1 MSDCTPCPP
10 CDTEFPLFCEG
21 LETTTDGRKIVV
33 EDNASCQKVLQEPS
47 EISVLQYDQN
57 NDVAWKSGSLTAP
70 IKLPSLQLNAV
81 DVAPKIMVL
90 QVDGTVRQW
99 QPTDT
104 GDNFLAYWD
113 GTQWKIG
120 NLASLLPAGNGVLV
134 KTGSSFSLANGVN
147 GDFLQ
152 VLSGSIQFNSTI
164 PGGIPT
170 GTVVPFASTTTPS
183 GWVLCDGGLY
193 GRTSGDPS
201 PQPNLFS
208 VIGTTYGV
216 GDGLTTFA
224 VPDLRG
230 MFVRGFDDGRG
241 IDPLRAFGS
250 QQAFNIQQH
259 NHGGTTGSE
268 AAHTHSY
275 SGTTAI
281 ETQDHFHY
289 AVAGV
294 TGSQEPYGSVNINA
308 SEYIAARAES
318 GGTPDWSY
326 NLNGVSTVANVGRTS
341 NETSTHNH
349 SFSGTTGTGSSH
361 THTISNFGGTETRPI
376 NVAMNYIIKT

>member
-1 MSDCTPCPP
+1 MSNCTNCPP

-33 EDNASCQKVLQEPS
+33 EDNASCQKVLLEPT
-47 EISVLQYDQN
+47 EVSVLQYDQN
-57 NDVAWKSGSLTAP
+57 NDVAWKSGSLVSP
-70 IKLPSLQLNAV
+70 IKLPNLQLNAV
-81 DVAPKIMVL
+81 NVAPKIMVL

-120 NLASLLPAGNGVLV
+120 NLASILPSGDGVLV
-134 KTGSSFSLANGVN
+134 KTGSSFSIASGVD
-147 GDFLQ
+147 GEFLQ
-152 VLSGSIQFNSTI
+152 VVSGNIQFNSTI

-183 GWVLCDGGLY
+183 GWILCDGGLY
-193 GRTSGDPS
+193 GRTSSDPS

-208 VIGTTYGV
+208 VIGTTYGS

-230 MFVRGFDDGRG
+230 MFVRGFDNGRG
-241 IDPLRAFGS
+241 LDPLRVF
-250 QQAFNIQQH
+250 
-259 NHGGTTGSE
+259 GTTQADAFKSHDHTAGAES
-268 AAHTHSY
+268 AHTH
-275 SGTTAI
+275 A
-281 ETQDHFHY
+281 
-289 AVAGV
+289 
-294 TGSQEPYGSVNINA
+294 
-308 SEYIAARAES
+308 
-318 GGTPDWSY
+318 
-326 NLNGVSTVANVGRTS
+326 
-341 NETSTHNH
+341 
-349 SFSGTTGTGSSH
+349 FSGTTGVDSPDHTHTTFSSAGIGQAQTGPPNSVQQNTGSELTSGASTRHTHAFSGTTGAGTSH
-361 THTISNFGGTETRPI
+361 THIISLQGGVETRPQ

>member
-21 LETTTDGRKIVV
+21 LETTTDGRKLVV
-33 EDNASCQKVLQEPS
+33 EDHASCQKVLQEPT
-47 EISVLQYDQN
+47 EVSVLQYDQN
-57 NDVAWKSGSLTAP
+57 NDVAWKSGSLTSP
-70 IKLPSLQLNAV
+70 IKLPSLQLNAI

-90 QVDGTVRQW
+90 QADGTVRQW

-134 KTGSSFSLANGVN
+134 KNGSSFSLANGVN

-152 VLSGSIQFNSTI
+152 VLSGNIQFNSTI

-170 GTVVPFASTTTPS
+170 GTIVQFASTTTPS
-183 GWVLCDGGLY
+183 GWILCDGGLY

-208 VIGTTYGV
+208 VIGTTWGA

-230 MFVRGFDDGRG
+230 MFVRGFDNGRG

-250 QQAFNIQQH
+250 QQSDSFKLHDHSGNTGLFN
-259 NHGGTTGSE
+259 
-268 AAHTHSY
+268 AVHT
-275 SGTTAI
+275 
-281 ETQDHFHY
+281 
-289 AVAGV
+289 
-294 TGSQEPYGSVNINA
+294 
-308 SEYIAARAES
+308 
-318 GGTPDWSY
+318 
-326 NLNGVSTVANVGRTS
+326 
-341 NETSTHNH
+341 H
-349 SFSGTTGTGSSH
+349 SFSGTTGTDSPDHTHNTLYYNEIDGSGLGGPAATQTSGSNAFYGSGGASTRH
-361 THTISNFGGTETRPI
+361 THAFSGTTGSGGSDHSHTISGSGGTETRPV

>member
-1 MSDCTPCPP
+1 MSDCTNCPP

-21 LETTTDGRKIVV
+21 LETTTDGRKLVV
-33 EDNASCQKVLQEPS
+33 EDNASCQKVLVEPT
-47 EISVLQYDQN
+47 EVSVLQYDAN

-81 DVAPKIMVL
+81 NVAPKIMVL
-90 QVDGTVRQW
+90 LADGTVRQW

-134 KTGSSFSLANGVN
+134 KNGSSFSLASGVN
-147 GDFLQ
+147 GEFLQ

-170 GTVVPFASTTTPS
+170 GTVVPFAANSAPS
-183 GWVLCDGGLY
+183 GWVLCNGGLY
-193 GRTSGDPS
+193 GRTALDPS

-208 VIGTTYGV
+208 VIGTTYGI

-230 MFVRGFDDGRG
+230 MFVRGFDNGRG
-241 IDPLRAFGS
+241 IDPLRAFGTTQTDGFKS
-250 QQAFNIQQH
+250 H
-259 NHGGTTGSE
+259 NHGGLTGNQS
-268 AAHTHSY
+268 ADHTHSVSGTTAADSPNHAHSYSVPNLSGNVQGGGGVDVLRNSFGTVNTGGVSTTHTHAY
-275 SGTTAI
+275 SGTT
-281 ETQDHFHY
+281 
-289 AVAGV
+289 
-294 TGSQEPYGSVNINA
+294 
-308 SEYIAARAES
+308 S
-318 GGTPDWSY
+318 GIS
-326 NLNGVSTVANVGRTS
+326 ANHVHG
-341 NETSTHNH
+341 
-349 SFSGTTGTGSSH
+349 
-361 THTISNFGGTETRPI
+361 ISLEGLTETRPQ

>member
-21 LETTTDGRKIVV
+21 LETTTDGRKLVV
-33 EDNASCQKVLQEPS
+33 EDHASCQKVLLEPT
-47 EISVLQYDQN
+47 EVSVLQYDAN
-57 NDVAWKSGSLTAP
+57 NDVAWKSGSLTSP
-70 IKLPSLQLNAV
+70 IKLPSLQLNAIN
-81 DVAPKIMVL
+81 VAPKIMVL
-90 QVDGTVRQW
+90 QADGTVRQW

-170 GTVVPFASTTTPS
+170 GVIVPYAANSAPS
-183 GWVLCDGGLY
+183 GWVICDGSLY
-193 GRTSGDPS
+193 GRTALDPS
-201 PQPNLFS
+201 PQVNLFG
-208 VIGTTYGV
+208 VIGTTYGS

-230 MFVRGFDDGRG
+230 RFVRGFDSLGTL
-241 IDPLRAFGS
+241 DPLRVFGS
-250 QQAFNIQQH
+250 SQADLFKSH
-259 NHGGTTGSE
+259 DHTAGAES
-268 AAHTHSY
+268 AHTH
-275 SGTTAI
+275 A
-281 ETQDHFHY
+281 
-289 AVAGV
+289 
-294 TGSQEPYGSVNINA
+294 
-308 SEYIAARAES
+308 
-318 GGTPDWSY
+318 
-326 NLNGVSTVANVGRTS
+326 
-341 NETSTHNH
+341 
-349 SFSGTTGTGSSH
+349 FSGTTGVDSPDHTHNYARSTFTANRNSSGAATSGTSEFTTASGGASTRHTHTYSGTTGAGTSH
-361 THTISNFGGTETRPI
+361 THTISLQGGTETRPV
-376 NVAMNYIIKT
+376 NLAMNYIIKT

>member
-1 MSDCTPCPP
+1 MSNCTPTPP

-33 EDNASCQKVLQEPS
+33 EDNASCQKVLLEPT
-47 EISVLQYDQN
+47 EVSVLQYDAN
-57 NDVAWKSGSLTAP
+57 NDVAWKSGSLTSP

-81 DVAPKIMVL
+81 NVAPKIMVL

-120 NLASLLPAGNGVLV
+120 NLASLFPAGDGVLV
-134 KTGSSFSLANGVN
+134 KNGSSFSIASGVD
-147 GDFLQ
+147 GEFLQ
-152 VLSGSIQFNSTI
+152 VISGNIQFNSTV

-183 GWVLCDGGLY
+183 GWILCDGGLY

-230 MFVRGFDDGRG
+230 MFVRGFDNGSG

-250 QQAFNIQQH
+250 QQADAFKSH
-259 NHGGTTGSE
+259 NHSGNTGLFNDVHTHSFNGTTGVDSPD
-268 AAHTHSY
+268 HTHSTTY
-275 SGTTAI
+275 RNNAESTGLGSPAATGGNLDTASYASGGASTRHTHAFSGTTA
-281 ETQDHFHY
+281 
-289 AVAGV
+289 
-294 TGSQEPYGSVNINA
+294 
-308 SEYIAARAES
+308 S
-318 GGTPDWSY
+318 GG
-326 NLNGVSTVANVGRTS
+326 S
-341 NETSTHNH
+341 NHQ
-349 SFSGTTGTGSSH
+349 
-361 THTISNFGGTETRPI
+361 HTIASDGQTETRPI

>member
-1 MSDCTPCPP
+1 MSNCTNCPP

-21 LETTTDGRKIVV
+21 LEVTTDGRKIVV
-33 EDNASCQKVLQEPS
+33 EDKASCQKVLLEPT
-47 EISVLQYDQN
+47 EVSVLQYDQN
-57 NDVAWKSGSLTAP
+57 NDVAWKSGSLASP

-81 DVAPKIMVL
+81 NVAPKIMVL

-99 QPTDT
+99 QPTDA

-120 NLASLLPAGNGVLV
+120 NLASLLPSGDGVLV
-134 KTGSSFSLANGVN
+134 KTGSSFSLASGVN
-147 GDFLQ
+147 GEFLQ
-152 VLSGSIQFNSTI
+152 VVSGNIQFNSTI
-164 PGGIPT
+164 PGGVPT
-170 GTVVPFASTTTPS
+170 GTIVSFASTTTPS
-183 GWVLCDGGLY
+183 GWILCDGGLY

-208 VIGTTYGV
+208 VIGTTYGI

-230 MFVRGFDDGRG
+230 MFVRGFDNGSG

-250 QQAFNIQQH
+250 QQAFNVQQH
-259 NHGGTTGSE
+259 NHGGITGSE
-268 AAHTHSY
+268 SSHTHLF
-275 SGTTAI
+275 SGTTGVDSP
-281 ETQDHFHY
+281 DHTHNSNGTPGLGQG
-289 AVAGV
+289 AVGANTV
-294 TGSQEPYGSVNINA
+294 QQWVGSQPT
-308 SEYIAARAES
+308 S
-318 GGTPDWSY
+318 G
-326 NLNGVSTVANVGRTS
+326 ATS
-341 NETSTHNH
+341 RHAH

>member
-1 MSDCTPCPP
+1 MSDCTNCPP

-33 EDNASCQKVLQEPS
+33 EDHASCQKVLLEPS

-57 NDVAWKSGSLTAP
+57 NDVAWKSGSLTSP
-70 IKLPSLQLNAV
+70 IKLPSLQLNAIN
-81 DVAPKIMVL
+81 VAPKIMVL
-90 QVDGTVRQW
+90 QADGTVRQW

-170 GTVVPFASTTTPS
+170 GTVVQYAANSAPS
-183 GWVLCDGGLY
+183 GWVICDGGLY
-193 GRTSGDPS
+193 GRTVLDTS
-201 PQPNLFS
+201 PQPNLFG
-208 VIGTTYGV
+208 VIGTTYGA
-216 GDGLTTFA
+216 GDGLTNFA

-230 MFVRGFDDGRG
+230 MFVRGFDNGRG
-241 IDPLRAFGS
+241 LDPLRVFGT
-250 QQAFNIQQH
+250 QQAYGVESH
-259 NHGGTTGSE
+259 NHNGVTGVQSVD
-268 AAHTHSY
+268 HTHTY
-275 SGTTAI
+275 SGTTGAMS
-281 ETQDHFHY
+281 T
-289 AVAGV
+289 
-294 TGSQEPYGSVNINA
+294 NA
-308 SEYIAARAES
+308 SHSHTIHFPS
-318 GGTPDWSY
+318 TGT
-326 NLNGVSTVANVGRTS
+326 LIIG
-341 NETSTHNH
+341 
-349 SFSGTTGTGSSH
+349 SGTRDLQPGTGASARTTSSQNIDH
-361 THTISNFGGTETRPI
+361 THTFNGSTGNQSADHTHSIPNYGITETRPR
-376 NVAMNYIIKT
+376 NVTMNYIIKT

>member
-1 MSDCTPCPP
+1 MSDCTNCPP

-21 LETTTDGRKIVV
+21 LETTTDGRKLVV
-33 EDNASCQKVLQEPS
+33 EDNASCQKALLEPT

-70 IKLPSLQLNAV
+70 IKLPSLQLNAIN
-81 DVAPKIMVL
+81 VAPKIMVL
-90 QVDGTVRQW
+90 QADGTVRQW

-120 NLASLLPAGNGVLV
+120 NLASLFPVGNGVLI
-134 KTGSSFSLANGVN
+134 KNGSSFSLASGVN

-152 VLSGSIQFNSTI
+152 VLSGNIQFNSTI

-201 PQPNLFS
+201 PQPNLFD
-208 VIGTTYGV
+208 VIGTTWGI

-230 MFVRGFDDGRG
+230 MFVRGFDNGRG
-241 IDPLRAFGS
+241 IDPLRAFGTD
-250 QQAFNIQQH
+250 QADAFKSH
-259 NHGGTTGSE
+259 NHGGTTQSETGHTHPFSGTAAVAGS
-268 AAHTHSY
+268 HTHSISRGNY
-275 SGTTAI
+275 SGFNTGGAI
-281 ETQDHFHY
+281 DGNPPGF
-289 AVAGV
+289 
-294 TGSQEPYGSVNINA
+294 
-308 SEYIAARAES
+308 
-318 GGTPDWSY
+318 GT
-326 NLNGVSTVANVGRTS
+326 NTFN
-341 NETSTHNH
+341 
-349 SFSGTTGTGSSH
+349 TGSSGSH
-361 THTISNFGGTETRPI
+361 THAISGTASAGTSHLHTINLDGIFETRPQ

>member
-1 MSDCTPCPP
+1 MSNCTNCPP

-33 EDNASCQKVLQEPS
+33 EDNASCQKVLLEPT
-47 EISVLQYDQN
+47 EVSVLQYDAN
-57 NDVAWKSGSLTAP
+57 NDVAWKSGSLTSP

-81 DVAPKIMVL
+81 NVAPKIMVL
-90 QVDGTVRQW
+90 QADGTVRQW

-134 KTGSSFSLANGVN
+134 KNGSSFSLANGVN

-170 GTVVPFASTTTPS
+170 GTVVPYAANSAPS
-183 GWVLCDGGLY
+183 GWVICDGSLY
-193 GRTSGDPS
+193 GRTALDPS
-201 PQPNLFS
+201 PQPNLFG
-208 VIGTTYGV
+208 VIGTTYGF
-216 GDGLTTFA
+216 TTISNFA

-230 MFVRGFDDGRG
+230 MFVRGFDNGRG
-241 IDPLRAFGS
+241 IDPLRVFGTTQADAFKS
-250 QQAFNIQQH
+250 H
-259 NHGGTTGSE
+259 NHSGNTGFFN
-268 AAHTHSY
+268 ATHT
-275 SGTTAI
+275 
-281 ETQDHFHY
+281 
-289 AVAGV
+289 
-294 TGSQEPYGSVNINA
+294 
-308 SEYIAARAES
+308 
-318 GGTPDWSY
+318 
-326 NLNGVSTVANVGRTS
+326 
-341 NETSTHNH
+341 H
-349 SFSGTTGTGSSH
+349 SFSGTTSVDSPDH
-361 THTISNFGGTETRPI
+361 THTTQPTFGSGGGGVNAGPGGSYKGTNTGGASTKHTHTYSGTTSSGGSDHSHTIASDGQTETRPV

>member
-21 LETTTDGRKIVV
+21 LETTTDGRKLVV
-33 EDNASCQKVLQEPS
+33 EDHASCQKVLLEPT
-47 EISVLQYDQN
+47 EVSVLQYDQN
-57 NDVAWKSGSLTAP
+57 NDVAWKSGSLTSP

-81 DVAPKIMVL
+81 NVAPKIMVL
-90 QVDGTVRQW
+90 QADGTVRQW

-170 GTVVPFASTTTPS
+170 GAIVPYAANSAPS
-183 GWVLCDGGLY
+183 GWVICDGSLY
-193 GRTSGDPS
+193 GRTALDPS
-201 PQPNLFS
+201 PQVNLFG
-208 VIGTTYGV
+208 VIGITYGA
-216 GDGLTTFA
+216 GDGLTNFA

-230 MFVRGFDDGRG
+230 MFVRGFDNGRG
-241 IDPLRAFGS
+241 FDPLRVFGTDQTFAVES
-250 QQAFNIQQH
+250 H
-259 NHGGTTGSE
+259 NHSGTTGNQSVG
-268 AAHTHSY
+268 HTHAF
-275 SGTTAI
+275 SGTTTDRSAGHTHGYI
-281 ETQDHFHY
+281 RSSF
-289 AVAGV
+289 VA
-294 TGSQEPYGSVNINA
+294 NA
-308 SEYIAARAES
+308 QAPI
-318 GGTPDWSY
+318 GG
-326 NLNGVSTVANVGRTS
+326 NNTVARSEFGTNTDGES
-341 NETSTHNH
+341 NGHTHN
-349 SFSGTTGTGSSH
+349 FSGTTGAVSSDH
-361 THTISNFGGTETRPI
+361 THSIPNYGQTETRPR

>member
-1 MSDCTPCPP
+1 
-10 CDTEFPLFCEG
+10 
-21 LETTTDGRKIVV
+21 
-33 EDNASCQKVLQEPS
+33 
-47 EISVLQYDQN
+47 
-57 NDVAWKSGSLTAP
+57 
-70 IKLPSLQLNAV
+70 
-81 DVAPKIMVL
+81 
-90 QVDGTVRQW
+90 
-99 QPTDT
+99 
-104 GDNFLAYWD
+104 
-113 GTQWKIG
+113 
-120 NLASLLPAGNGVLV
+120 
-134 KTGSSFSLANGVN
+134 
-147 GDFLQ
+147 
-152 VLSGSIQFNSTI
+152 
-164 PGGIPT
+164 
-170 GTVVPFASTTTPS
+170 
-183 GWVLCDGGLY
+183 
-193 GRTSGDPS
+193 
-201 PQPNLFS
+201 
-208 VIGTTYGV
+208 
-216 GDGLTTFA
+216 
-224 VPDLRG
+224 

-318 GGTPDWSY
+318 GGTTNWSY
-326 NLNGVSTVANVGRTS
+326 TLNGVSTVANVGRTS

-349 SFSGTTGTGSSH
+349 TFSGTTGTGSSH
-361 THTISNFGGTETRPI
+361 THTISDFGGTETRPI

>member
-21 LETTTDGRKIVV
+21 LETTTDGRKLVV
-33 EDNASCQKVLQEPS
+33 EDHASCQKVLVEPT
-47 EISVLQYDQN
+47 EVSVLQYDAN

-81 DVAPKIMVL
+81 NVAPKIMVL
-90 QVDGTVRQW
+90 QADGTVRQW

-170 GTVVPFASTTTPS
+170 GAIVPYAKNSAPS
-183 GWVLCDGGLY
+183 GWLLCDGSLY
-193 GRTSGDPS
+193 GRTALDPS
-201 PQPNLFS
+201 PQVSLFG
-208 VIGTTYGV
+208 VIATTYGA
-216 GDGLTTFA
+216 GDGLTNFA

-230 MFVRGFDDGRG
+230 MFVRGFDNGRG
-241 IDPLRAFGS
+241 IDPLRSFGTNQVDTFKS
-250 QQAFNIQQH
+250 H
-259 NHGGTTGSE
+259 NHGGNTITESG
-268 AAHTHSY
+268 HTHPVSA
-275 SGTTAI
+275 TA
-281 ETQDHFHY
+281 
-289 AVAGV
+289 AAAG
-294 TGSQEPYGSVNINA
+294 
-308 SEYIAARAES
+308 
-318 GGTPDWSY
+318 
-326 NLNGVSTVANVGRTS
+326 
-341 NETSTHNH
+341 
-349 SFSGTTGTGSSH
+349 SH
-361 THTISNFGGTETRPI
+361 THTQDIKTGTGGTGVALAVSNLINNEANSTRISINAAGDHTHTVSGTAASGTAHLHAINPDGSTETRPQ

>member
-1 MSDCTPCPP
+1 MSDCTNCPP

-21 LETTTDGRKIVV
+21 LETTTDGRKLVV

-57 NDVAWKSGSLTAP
+57 NDVAWKSGSLTTP

-81 DVAPKIMVL
+81 NVAPKIMVL
-90 QVDGTVRQW
+90 QADGTVRQW

-120 NLASLLPAGNGVLV
+120 NLASLLPAGNGVIV
-134 KTGSSFSLANGVN
+134 KNGSSFSLANGVN

-170 GTVVPFASTTTPS
+170 GTVVPFAATTTPS

-193 GRTSGDPS
+193 GRTSLDPS

-208 VIGTTYGV
+208 VIGTTYGA

-230 MFVRGFDDGRG
+230 MFVRGFDNGRG
-241 IDPLRAFGS
+241 LDPLRVFGT
-250 QQAFNIQQH
+250 QQADSFK
-259 NHGGTTGSE
+259 S
-268 AAHTHSY
+268 
-275 SGTTAI
+275 
-281 ETQDHFHY
+281 
-289 AVAGV
+289 
-294 TGSQEPYGSVNINA
+294 
-308 SEYIAARAES
+308 
-318 GGTPDWSY
+318 
-326 NLNGVSTVANVGRTS
+326 
-341 NETSTHNH
+341 HNH
-349 SFSGTTGTGSSH
+349 SGNTGLFNATHTHAFSGTTGVDSPDHTHSYTKLGTGFVLSGNVTGSDAAARNTAAAANTGGASTRH
-361 THTISNFGGTETRPI
+361 THTYSGTTSSGGSDHSHTIASDGQTETRPV